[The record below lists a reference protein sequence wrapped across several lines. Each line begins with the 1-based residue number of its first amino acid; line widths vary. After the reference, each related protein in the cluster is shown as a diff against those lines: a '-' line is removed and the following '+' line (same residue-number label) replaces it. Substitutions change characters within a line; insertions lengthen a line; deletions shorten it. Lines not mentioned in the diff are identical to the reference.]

1 MADPLSFTAS
11 LITVA
16 ALVAASSK
24 KIYDLRGK
32 LRNAPKDVEN
42 LLEQLQ
48 TFENL
53 LKELETQFRDH
64 QSSAPPQ
71 ETLLQVWG
79 SSIAQMKRDVE
90 SLQQILSKVELLL
103 KKRSRSSKILLLAR
117 QTLSEKE
124 VEKYQRKIDTHC
136 GTLTNIQTLI
146 CG

>member
-11 LITVA
+11 LIAVA
-16 ALVAASSK
+16 TLVAASSK
-24 KIYDLRGK
+24 KIYDLRGEFK
-32 LRNAPKDVEN
+32 DAPKDVEN

-53 LKELETQFRDH
+53 LKELEAQLGDH

-90 SLQQILSKVELLL
+90 SLQQVLSMVEPLL
-103 KKRSRSSKILLLAR
+103 KKRSRSSKILLVAR
-117 QTLSEKE
+117 HILSEKE